1 MKKEYTHFV
10 FVLDRSGSMAQDIK
24 ETLQGI
30 EGFINKNKI
39 PGKQCTYSLY
49 SFSDELLTHSTFSNI
64 NDYKTPLIEADGMTA
79 LFDSFVIS
87 IDKTGES
94 LAQMQEKDRP
104 EKVIVVTLT
113 DGGENSSKNFKSNHV
128 KSRIEEQ
135 KNKYGWEFIFL
146 GADFSIDSYAQDFGL
161 TKGTS
166 RNISKAQIAYDL
178 SSVGASVSLYRSA
191 GYSSG
196 VLHESLEKIGD

>member
-1 MKKEYTHFV
+1 MKKDYTHFV
-10 FVLDRSGSMAQDIK
+10 FVLDRSGSMAGDIK
-24 ETLQGI
+24 ETLQGL
-30 EGFINKNKI
+30 ESFISNNRI
-39 PGKQCTYSLY
+39 SGKTATYSLFSFNNEILEHT
-49 SFSDELLTHSTFSNI
+49 SFSDI
-64 NDYKTPLIEADGMTA
+64 NSYEEPSIKADGMTA